1 MIGIIGA
8 GNMGGALARGWGE
21 PVLATD
27 SGSGRAAALVA
38 ELGGEALT
46 DNRELIE
53 RADVILLA
61 HRPDQ
66 LHAIGSLAPADG
78 KLVVS
83 VLGPSTLAEIQSAYP
98 GARVARGMPNTP
110 VEIRRGVIAVAEGSD
125 PEAIDLFGRVGRA
138 HVLPEPMMNLAT
150 ATIGVMPA
158 YIALIAEAA
167 IDASVLYG
175 MPYKTATDMFLET
188 LAGTAELLIA
198 RDGDTLRARRD
209 VASPGESTVRGV
221 AALER
226 HGIRTA
232 FNAAIRDVLER
243 LSLPY
248 EGTPV
253 LGGG

>member
-1 MIGIIGA
+1 VIGIIGA

-27 SGSGRAAALVA
+27 SGSGRAATLVA

-46 DNRELIE
+46 DNGELIE
-53 RADVILLA
+53 RADIILLA

-66 LHAIGSLAPADG
+66 LQAIGSLGNASG

-83 VLGPSTLAEIQSAYP
+83 VLGPSKVEEIQMAYP
-98 GARVARGMPNTP
+98 GATVARAMPNTP
-110 VEIRRGVIAVAEGSD
+110 VQVRRGVTCIAEGG
-125 PEAIDLFGRVGRA
+125 EAAVDLFERVGKV
-138 HVLPEPMMNLAT
+138 HVLPEAMMDLAT

-175 MPYKTATDMFLET
+175 MPYPAAQSMFLET
-188 LAGTAELLIA
+188 LAGTAELLIQ
-198 RDGDTLRARRD
+198 RDGDTLAARRE

-232 FNAAIRDVLER
+232 FVSAMHDVLER
-243 LSLPY
+243 LQLPY
-248 EGTPV
+248 EGTAV
-253 LGGG
+253 LGGK

>member
-1 MIGIIGA
+1 
-8 GNMGGALARGWGE
+8 
-21 PVLATD
+21 
-27 SGSGRAAALVA
+27 
-38 ELGGEALT
+38 
-46 DNRELIE
+46 
-53 RADVILLA
+53 
-61 HRPDQ
+61 
-66 LHAIGSLAPADG
+66 
-78 KLVVS
+78 VV
-83 VLGPSTLAEIQSAYP
+83 
-98 GARVARGMPNTP
+98 
-110 VEIRRGVIAVAEGSD
+110 
-125 PEAIDLFGRVGRA
+125 PEA
-138 HVLPEPMMNLAT
+138 MMDLAT

-175 MPYKTATDMFLET
+175 MPYTTATDMFLET

-226 HGIRTA
+226 HGMRTA
-232 FNAAIRDVLER
+232 FVTAMHDVLER

-253 LGGG
+253 LGAR